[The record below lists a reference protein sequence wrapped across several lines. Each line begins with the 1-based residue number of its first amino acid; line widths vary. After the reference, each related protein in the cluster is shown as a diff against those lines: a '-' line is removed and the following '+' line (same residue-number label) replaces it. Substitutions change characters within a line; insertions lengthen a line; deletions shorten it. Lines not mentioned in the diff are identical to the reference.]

1 MRKLLYI
8 ILIAAG
14 VAFIVNIKGNKG
26 VQHPAYEDEGC
37 SQETADY
44 YNFVMNRINTAHEA
58 ITTNK

>member
-1 MRKLLYI
+1 MKTLSII
-8 ILIAAG
+8 ILIALG
-14 VAFIVNIKGNKG
+14 IFFISSVKGSKG